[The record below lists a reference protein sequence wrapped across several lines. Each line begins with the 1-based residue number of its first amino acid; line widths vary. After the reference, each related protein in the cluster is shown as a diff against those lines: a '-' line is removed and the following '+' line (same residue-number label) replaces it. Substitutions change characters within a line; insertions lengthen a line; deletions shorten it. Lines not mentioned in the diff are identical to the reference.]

1 MTLFLRALYRVLTDA
16 RALADTQDALTRSEV
31 SNASLEDVVNELRSE
46 LRLAEL
52 DRENAIAERE
62 RARDSAAR
70 WMSLPGVEDRLFEEG
85 Q

>member
-1 MTLFLRALYRVLTDA
+1 MKLRPDLWFAAVLLGPVRMAAERDEA
-16 RALADTQDALTRSEV
+16 VDRACRE
-31 SNASLEDVVNELRSE
+31 ASLRQAQQGTIDDLR
-46 LRLAEL
+46 RQL
-52 DRENAIAERE
+52 DEAIAERE